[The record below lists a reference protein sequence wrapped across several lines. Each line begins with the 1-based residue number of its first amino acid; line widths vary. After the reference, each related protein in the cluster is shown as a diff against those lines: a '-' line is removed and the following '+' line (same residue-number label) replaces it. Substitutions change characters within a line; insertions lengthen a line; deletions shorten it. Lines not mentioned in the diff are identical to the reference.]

1 MTMIL
6 PGRPVLNNRIGS
18 RADCRKKSGPTMLN
32 FLRTNLTFVFVLL
45 ISYAP
50 AAAQPASPT
59 ATRAQHGM
67 VVSEEAR
74 ATRIGVEILRQGGNA
89 VDAAVAVGFAL
100 AVTLP
105 ESGNLGGGGFMVI
118 KLADGDRAVAIDYRE
133 TASAAATSTM
143 FLDEKGKADPQRSRF
158 SGLAVGV
165 PGTVAGLA
173 YAHRRYGSGKFSL
186 AQLIAPAIPLARE
199 GFEVD
204 ERLSASIARAQLQ
217 LARHSSSK
225 EIFLKPDGTV
235 PQPGDRLV
243 QTDLAATLDA
253 IVREGPFAFY
263 EGPIADQIAAS
274 VRLAGGHMTRHD
286 LAAYRV
292 REREPVRGTYRGYDI
307 LSMPPP
313 SSGGVHL
320 VQMLN
325 LLEGYDLRALG
336 HNSPD
341 TIHLLAE
348 AMKLAYA
355 DRSEFLG
362 DPDFVKVPVRGLT
375 SKRYA
380 DSLRKQIDGKRARSA
395 AEIKPG
401 KAPVFESD
409 HTTHYSVVDRHG
421 NAVSNTYTLNFFY
434 GVGMVAQGTGVLL
447 NNELDDFAAAH
458 GVPNA
463 YGLVGGDANA
473 PGPRKRPLSSMTPT
487 IVLKDKKPFLITGAA
502 GGSRIITSVLQAVV
516 NAIDFGMDAG
526 AAVAAP
532 RVHHQWLPD
541 ELELEPGIDAGVLQA
556 LEERRHNPREG
567 RSGRAV
573 NTILATGDG
582 FAGMVDPR
590 AGGLAEGY

>member
-1 MTMIL
+1 MAVKQTFGL
-6 PGRPVLNNRIGS
+6 SAQRL
-18 RADCRKKSGPTMLN
+18 
-32 FLRTNLTFVFVLL
+32 LRGLL
-45 ISYAP
+45 VVSFAFAALAQASAQAVPPAQP
-50 AAAQPASPT
+50 AAAHA
-59 ATRAQHGM
+59 RNGM

-105 ESGNLGGGGFMVI
+105 ESGNLGGGGFMVVR
-118 KLADGDRAVAIDYRE
+118 LAQGNRAVAIDYRE
-133 TASAAATSTM
+133 TAPASATSNM
-143 FLDEKGKADPQRSRF
+143 FLNEKGEADPEKSRY

-173 YAHRRYGSGKFSL
+173 HAHRNYGSGKFTL
-186 AQLIAPAIPLARE
+186 AQLIAPAIPLARDGIE
-199 GFEVD
+199 IDNRMAYSLGRGQKFFS
-204 ERLSASIARAQLQ
+204 RYQSSA
-217 LARHSSSK
+217 K
-225 EIFLKPDGTV
+225 VFLKADGTA
-235 PQPGDRLV
+235 PGAGDRLV
-243 QTDLAATLDA
+243 QRDLASSLEA
-253 IVREGPFAFY
+253 IAREGPRAFY

-274 VRLAGGHMTRHD
+274 VRSAGGHMTRAD
-286 LAAYRV
+286 LTTYQV
-292 REREPVRGTYRGYDI
+292 REREPVRGSYRGHEVI
-307 LSMPPP
+307 SMPPP

-336 HNSPD
+336 HNSPE

-362 DPDFVKVPVRGLT
+362 DPDFVKVPVTGLT

-380 DSLRKQIDGKRARSA
+380 DTLRKRIDRERARSA
-395 AEIKPG
+395 AEIKLG
-401 KAPVFESD
+401 KANLFESD
-409 HTTHYSVVDRHG
+409 HTTHFSVVDRDG
-421 NAVSNTYTLNFFY
+421 NAVANTYTLNFFF
-434 GVGMVAQGTGVLL
+434 GLGMVAEGTGVLL

-487 IVLKDKKPFLITGAA
+487 IVLKDGKPFLVTGAA
-502 GGSRIITSVLQAVV
+502 GGSRIITSVLQTIV
-516 NAIDFGMDAG
+516 NAVDFGMDAG

-541 ELELEPGIDAGVLQA
+541 ELELEAGIDPSVLLA
-556 LEERRHNPREG
+556 LEGRRHNAREG
-567 RSGRAV
+567 RSGRSV
-573 NTILATGDG
+573 NTIMATGDG
-582 FAGMVDPR
+582 FSGSTDPR
-590 AGGLAEGY
+590 SGGLAEGF

>member
-1 MTMIL
+1 
-6 PGRPVLNNRIGS
+6 
-18 RADCRKKSGPTMLN
+18 MLR
-32 FLRTNLTFVFVLL
+32 FLRNGIAFTVAFAA
-45 ISYAP
+45 ISQAV
-50 AAAQPASPT
+50 AQPVPPAPH
-59 ATRAQHGM
+59 AAVHARNGM

-74 ATRIGVEILRQGGNA
+74 ATRIGVDILRQGGNA

-118 KLADGDRAVAIDYRE
+118 KLAGGDRAVAIDYRE
-133 TASAAATSTM
+133 IAPAAATRNM
-143 FLDEKGKADPQRSRF
+143 FLNEKGEADPQRSRF

-173 YAHRRYGSGKFSL
+173 FAHRRYGSGKFTL
-186 AQLIAPAIPLARE
+186 AQLIASAIPLARD
-199 GFEVD
+199 GIEVNA
-204 ERLSASIARAQLQ
+204 RLSASLARAQLQ
-217 LARHSSSK
+217 LARHSSSA

-243 QTDLAATLDA
+243 QKDLAITLEA

-274 VRLAGGHMTRHD
+274 ARLAGGNMTRHD
-286 LAAYRV
+286 LAGYQV
-292 REREPVRGTYRGYDI
+292 REREPVRGTYRGHEI
-307 LSMPPP
+307 ISMPPP

-336 HNSPD
+336 HNSPEA
-341 TIHLLAE
+341 IHLLAE

-362 DPDFVKVPVRGLT
+362 DPDFVKVPVSGLT

-380 DSLRKQIDGKRARSA
+380 DTLRKQIDRERARSA
-395 AEIKPG
+395 AEIRPG
-401 KAPVFESD
+401 KAPQFESD
-409 HTTHYSVVDRHG
+409 HTTHYSVVDSHG
-421 NAVSNTYTLNFFY
+421 NAVANTYTLNFFY
-434 GVGMVAQGTGVLL
+434 GLGMVAEGTGVLL

-458 GVPNA
+458 NAPNA
-463 YGLVGGDANA
+463 YGLVGGDANS

-487 IVLKDKKPFLITGAA
+487 IVLKDKRPYLVTGAA
-502 GGSRIITSVLQAVV
+502 GGSRIITSVVQIIV

-526 AAVAAP
+526 AAVAAA

-541 ELELEPGIDAGVLQA
+541 ELELEAGIDASVTGSLGVL
-556 LEERRHNPREG
+556 RHNTREG
-567 RSGRAV
+567 RSGRSV
-573 NTILATGDG
+573 NTIMATGDG
-582 FAGMVDPR
+582 FAGATDPR
-590 AGGLAEGY
+590 AGGLAEGF

>member
-1 MTMIL
+1 M
-6 PGRPVLNNRIGS
+6 S
-18 RADCRKKSGPTMLN
+18 RC
-32 FLRTNLTFVFVLL
+32 LRGGLALSFVLVAFL
-45 ISYAP
+45 QV
-50 AAAQPASPT
+50 AAQPV
-59 ATRAQHGM
+59 AQDAVHARNGM
-67 VVSEEAR
+67 VASEEAQ

-118 KLADGDRAVAIDYRE
+118 KLADGNRAVAIDYRE
-133 TASAAATSTM
+133 TAPAAATRGM
-143 FLDEKGKADPQRSRF
+143 FLNEKGEADPQRSRF

-199 GFEVD
+199 GFEVSAQ
-204 ERLSASIARAQLQ
+204 LSASLARAQLQ
-217 LARHSSSK
+217 LARHGSSA

-235 PQPGDRLV
+235 PQLGDRLV
-243 QTDLAATLDA
+243 QKNLAATLEA

-274 VRLAGGHMTRHD
+274 VRLAGGNMTRHD

-292 REREPVRGTYRGYDI
+292 REREPVRGTYRGHDI

-320 VQMLN
+320 VQILN

-336 HNSPD
+336 HNAPA
-341 TIHLLAE
+341 TIHLLTE

-362 DPDFVKVPVRGLT
+362 DPDFVKVPVAGLV

-380 DSLRKQIDGKRARSA
+380 DTLRKGIDRERARSA

-401 KAPVFESD
+401 RAPQFESD
-409 HTTHYSVVDRHG
+409 HTTHFSVVDSHG
-421 NAVSNTYTLNFFY
+421 NAVANTYTLNFFY
-434 GVGMVAQGTGVLL
+434 GLGMVAQGTGVLL
-447 NNELDDFAAAH
+447 NNELDDFAAAP
-458 GVPNA
+458 GAPNA

-487 IVLKDKKPFLITGAA
+487 IVLKDGKPFLVTGAA
-502 GGSRIITSVLQAVV
+502 GGSRIITSVLQTIV
-516 NAIDFGMDAG
+516 NAIDFGMEAG

-541 ELELEPGIDAGVLQA
+541 ELELEPGIDSSVLHA
-556 LEERRHNPREG
+556 LEQRRHNAQEG

-573 NTILATGDG
+573 NTIMATDEGY
-582 FAGMVDPR
+582 AGAVDPR
-590 AGGLAEGY
+590 SGGLAAGY

>member
-1 MTMIL
+1 MML
-6 PGRPVLNNRIGS
+6 PGRPVLNNRLGS
-18 RADCRKKSGPTMLN
+18 RDGCRKKSGPSMLN
-32 FLRTNLTFVFVLL
+32 FLRSGLTLALVLL
-45 ISYAP
+45 VSSYAP
-50 AAAQPASPT
+50 AAAQPAQP
-59 ATRAQHGM
+59 AAVHAQHGM

-118 KLADGDRAVAIDYRE
+118 KLAGGDRAVAIDYRE
-133 TASAAATSTM
+133 TAPAAATANM
-143 FLDEKGKADPQRSRF
+143 FLNEKGEADPQRSRF

-173 YAHRRYGSGKFSL
+173 YAHRQYGSGKFSL

-204 ERLSASIARAQLQ
+204 ARLSASIARAQLQ
-217 LARHSSSK
+217 LARHSSSA

-243 QTDLAATLDA
+243 QSDLAATLEA
-253 IVREGPFAFY
+253 IVREGPFTFY

-274 VRLAGGHMTRHD
+274 ARIAGGHMTRHD

-320 VQMLN
+320 VQILN

-336 HNSPD
+336 HNSPE

-362 DPDFVKVPVRGLT
+362 DPDFVKVPVTGLT

-380 DSLRKQIDGKRARSA
+380 DSLRKQIDRKRARSA

-401 KAPVFESD
+401 KAPAFESD
-409 HTTHYSVVDRHG
+409 HTTHYSVADRHG
-421 NAVSNTYTLNFFY
+421 NAVANTYTLNFFY

-487 IVLKDKKPFLITGAA
+487 IVLKDKKPFLVTGAA
-502 GGSRIITSVLQAVV
+502 GGSRIITSVLQTVI

-541 ELELEPGIDAGVLQA
+541 ELELELGIDSSVLSA
-556 LEERRHNPREG
+556 LEERRHSPREG

-573 NTILATGDG
+573 NTIMATGDG
-582 FAGMVDPR
+582 FAGTIDPR
-590 AGGLAEGY
+590 AGGLAKGY